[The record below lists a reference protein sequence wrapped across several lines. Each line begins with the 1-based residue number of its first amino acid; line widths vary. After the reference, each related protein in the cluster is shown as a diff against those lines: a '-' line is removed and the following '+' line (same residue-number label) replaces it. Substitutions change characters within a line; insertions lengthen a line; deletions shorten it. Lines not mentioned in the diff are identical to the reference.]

1 MKRIYFL
8 LALCGLLAGC
18 AAPVTPLPSTTP
30 TPMRGDLTP
39 YPSATPTPSPSPTS
53 ADTATPLP
61 SPTPTPRTHVL
72 KNGQDLFGLSLYY
85 KVPLAD
91 ILALNP
97 GINPNAMRVGSTIII
112 PPESAQTGAAQPSAT
127 PAPLQL
133 DAPVCWLSADGS
145 ALCFVL
151 AHNPTDTRIEAVSAV
166 LRLQGGGEIISQNA
180 NLPLDGIPA
189 GAALPLAAFFPGPL
203 TAPLLSS
210 AELLTAIPLN
220 GADER
225 HLALEESPAPQVDIA
240 ADGLLAELNGTL
252 SLPAG
257 SQPASRAWVLAVA
270 YDAQNRPVG
279 LRRWES
285 LSGITTGQP
294 EAYAFTVYSS
304 AGRIERVEVFAEALR

>member
-8 LALCGLLAGC
+8 LAICGLLAGC
-18 AAPVTPLPSTTP
+18 ATPVTPLPSATP
-30 TPMRGDLTP
+30 TRGDLTP
-39 YPSATPTPSPSPTS
+39 YPSTTPTPSPTPTS
-53 ADTATPLP
+53 ADTPTPLP

-85 KVPLAD
+85 NVALAD

-112 PPESAQTGAAQPSAT
+112 PPETAQTGAAQPSAT

-133 DAPVCWLSADGS
+133 DAPVCWLAADGS

-166 LRLQGGGEIISQNA
+166 VRLQASGGEIISQNA

-189 GAALPLAAFFPGPL
+189 GVVLPLMAFFPGPL
-203 TAPLLSS
+203 AAPLLAS

-225 HLALEESPAPQVDIA
+225 HLALESPAPQVDVA
-240 ADGLLAELNGTL
+240 TDGLLAELSGEL
-252 SLPAG
+252 SLPEG
-257 SQPASRAWVLAVA
+257 SPNASRAWLLAVA
-270 YDAQNRPVG
+270 YDAQNRPIG

-285 LSGITTGQP
+285 LSGIAAGQP

-304 AGRIERVEVFAEALR
+304 AGRIERVEVFVEALR